1 MEIENELQEKGL
13 NAPRVTPQKIESVI
27 DGEYYFTAEDG
38 VKAISQV
45 RMS

>member
-27 DGEYYFTAEDG
+27 DGE
-38 VKAISQV
+38 
-45 RMS
+45 